1 MRAPAFWQYKKG
13 PMAAPL
19 VRTLL
24 MPFSFLVTV
33 VGRLKQRYQNP
44 VRASVPV
51 ICIGNVT
58 LGGTGKTPLAIALA
72 KILQDAGQQPFFL
85 SRGYGGKAAGPL
97 QVNINEHSAREVGD
111 EALLLAAIAPAIIAR
126 DRAAGARLAVDQ
138 GASVILM
145 DDGFQN
151 PSLAK
156 DVSLLV
162 VDTDQGM
169 GNGRVFPAG
178 PLREP
183 LKDALKRADAVIAV
197 GQKGLTKSMPV
208 PVPVMGAQL
217 CNLEPLPKGPL
228 IAFAGIGRPDKFF
241 DALRK
246 QGAELVQ
253 EIAYDDHQV
262 YQPRELERLKQWAA
276 QENATLLTTQK
287 DYVRLTKAQRE
298 GIVFWPLEA
307 RFDDTDALMALIHP
321 VLSA

>member
-1 MRAPAFWQYKKG
+1 MRAPAFWQYSKG

-24 MPFSFLVTV
+24 MPFSLLVTLA
-33 VGRLKQRYQNP
+33 GCLKQRYQNP
-44 VRASVPV
+44 VRAGVPV
-51 ICIGNVT
+51 ICMGNVT

-72 KILQDAGQQPFFL
+72 KMLQDAGHQPFFL

-97 QVNINEHSAREVGD
+97 RVNANEHSAREVGD

-126 DRAAGARLAVDQ
+126 DRAAGARLAVEQ

-183 LKDALKRADAVIAV
+183 LKYALKRADAVIAV
-197 GQKGLTKSMPV
+197 GQKGLAKSM

-217 CNLEPLPKGPL
+217 CNLEPLPQGPL

-276 QENATLLTTQK
+276 KENATLLTTQK
-287 DYVRLTKAQRE
+287 DYVRLTKTQRD

-307 RFDDTDALMALIHP
+307 RFDDPDALMALIHP